1 MAEKKYQQVYT
12 YILQFIHDNSLRAGD
27 RLPTERELEEALGVS
42 VSSVHRAMN
51 QLIAED
57 RVYKI
62 QGSGSYV
69 KGPPV
74 KESAPGGIFLCPLIL
89 ADNSDELWS
98 LESIQGA
105 ESFCKSKDIY
115 LTIHNSNLSTDEEG
129 RILENL
135 YRKNILHAIIS
146 PNSVDRT
153 AYQPFVDKGMRL
165 VFLDYC
171 PREWEYDMVET
182 NNYLAARQ
190 MCAYLFEKGHRRIGV
205 FFVEPLYRS
214 SGRLRCEG
222 VRDYLREQGLEVVPD
237 WFVLDEGYEE
247 RIARLMRS
255 DRRPTA
261 FVGLN
266 DGAANALILLLN
278 RLGYRVPEDVSVT
291 GFDGLGL
298 RRGNT
303 PLLTGIRQPFYQMG
317 YEAARLL
324 YRLLNEGE
332 GPGITRLLLPAAIQE
347 GETVRALAG
356 N

>member
-51 QLIAED
+51 RLIAED

-222 VRDYLREQGLEVVPD
+222 VRDYLREQGLEVVP
-237 WFVLDEGYEE
+237 
-247 RIARLMRS
+247 RL
-255 DRRPTA
+255 
-261 FVGLN
+261 VC
-266 DGAANALILLLN
+266 
-278 RLGYRVPEDVSVT
+278 
-291 GFDGLGL
+291 
-298 RRGNT
+298 
-303 PLLTGIRQPFYQMG
+303 
-317 YEAARLL
+317 
-324 YRLLNEGE
+324 
-332 GPGITRLLLPAAIQE
+332 PG
-347 GETVRALAG
+347 
-356 N
+356 